1 MHLKDKKI
9 MKKSFAIA
17 TMFLL
22 AILSA
27 CTKTN
32 PPGGTATEVMANEW
46 WVTVYADGQDLLGG
60 HIKISTYNISDS
72 KDSIWI
78 DDLENFWQFKCKA
91 GVDYKALTFSTSN
104 AQNDYYDS
112 KVDIANG
119 KILLNAGKS
128 KTGNVADSIYFE
140 AKFNDDPD
148 NKTYIIS
155 GTARTMFG
163 EDDY

>member
-1 MHLKDKKI
+1 
-9 MKKSFAIA
+9 MKKLIPITAA
-17 TMFLL
+17 FLI
-22 AILSA
+22 ILSA

-32 PPGGTATEVMANEW
+32 PPGGTAAKTMANEW
-46 WVTVYADGQDLLGG
+46 WVTVYADGVDQLGG
-60 HIKISTYNISDS
+60 HIKVSTYNTSDN

-78 DDLENFWQFKCKA
+78 DDLTNFWQFKCKA
-91 GVDYKALTFSTSN
+91 KADYKALSFSTSN

-119 KILLNAGKS
+119 KIMLNAGRS
-128 KTGNVADSIYFE
+128 RTGNIADSIYFE

-155 GTARTMFG
+155 GTARTMYG